1 MRVFLLH
8 PDSDFEV
15 EWSLPDQADDLV
27 ADLGLE
33 PLLNAMAAGDAL
45 LLQVARR
52 ALVASLCDPEEIR
65 YRQGILRDAI
75 DHPDLVRRIHEL
87 ARQAVEAEK
96 KIWGFFFK
104 SPDIILHRS
113 VEVMETFIGFLRGLR
128 QLADEHGSE
137 FRSEGMTRFV
147 TMVKG
152 ELDDAYFTTLEQ
164 QLRRLH
170 FRRGVLVSARLGT
183 ALKGTDYVL
192 RGGVEEPQGWMD
204 RLLGPRDHGLSFEIP
219 PRDEAGGQ
227 ALGVLRGR
235 GVAMV
240 AEALGHSADH
250 ILSFFV
256 QLRAE
261 TGFYVACLNLRD
273 WLTRKGEPT
282 CIPECRD
289 VTDPV
294 LRARGLYDASLT
306 LLRHE
311 RVVGNDIAAEVARL
325 VVITGANQGGKS
337 TFLRSVGQAYLMSQ
351 CGMFAAAEELTL
363 GISTGLHTHFAREE
377 DASMESGR
385 LDEELSRLSRI
396 ADRIRPG
403 SVLLCNE
410 SFASTNEWEG
420 SEIGRQVIG
429 ALLQADV
436 RVFLVTHLY
445 NLAGSYRN
453 DGPEHAVL
461 LRAERRPDGART
473 FRILPGDPLPTSHGR
488 DLYEQIFAEEGGAVA
503 RPPELRR

>member
-8 PDSDFEV
+8 RDRDFEA
-15 EWSLPDQADDLV
+15 EWSLPDHADDLV

-33 PLLNAMAAGDAL
+33 TLLNAMAAGDAL

-52 ALVASLCDPEEIR
+52 ALLASLSDAEEIR

-75 DHPDLVRRIHEL
+75 AHPDLIRQIHDL

-96 KIWGFFFK
+96 KIWGFFFT
-104 SPDIILHRS
+104 SPDIILRRS
-113 VEVMETFIGFLRGLR
+113 VDVMETFIGFLRRLR

-137 FRSEGMTRFV
+137 FRSEGMARFV
-147 TMVKG
+147 TMVKS
-152 ELDDAYFTTLEQ
+152 ELDDAYFTTLEE

-170 FRRGVLVSARLGT
+170 FRRGVLISARLGR
-183 ALKGTDYVL
+183 ALKATGYVL
-192 RGGVEEPQGWMD
+192 RRGVEEPQGWLD

-219 PRDEAGGQ
+219 PRDEAGAR
-227 ALGVLRGR
+227 ALGDLRGR
-235 GVAMV
+235 GVALV

-250 ILSFFV
+250 ILSFFH

-273 WLTRKGEPT
+273 SLTRKEEPT
-282 CIPECRD
+282 CIPECLD
-289 VTDPV
+289 VRDPV
-294 LRARGLYDASLT
+294 LRASGLYDAGLT
-306 LLRHE
+306 LLQAE
-311 RVVGNDIAAEVARL
+311 RVVGNDIAAEAARL
-325 VVITGANQGGKS
+325 VVVTGANQGGKS

-363 GISTGLHTHFAREE
+363 GVCTGLYTHFAREE
-377 DASMESGR
+377 DATMESGR

-403 SVLLCNE
+403 SLLLCNE

-445 NLAGSYRN
+445 NLAGSYGG

-473 FRILPGDPLPTSHGR
+473 FRILPGDPLPTSYGR
-488 DLYEQIFAEEGGAVA
+488 DLYERIFAEKGGALA
-503 RPPELRR
+503 TPPGPRR